1 MHDAVHVVSVH
12 WPQVFAVANL
22 GLISSTSLAPE
33 LFQHSPISTMS
44 MTTTVT
50 PKKIAAP
57 GAAMCTPQKNAVPGA
72 DSAAGESASPGRS
85 PPLPSSSAA
94 LAREI
99 KEADNLA
106 TGNVNHTLPVMWSL
120 QKQARAYNEAC
131 NRALDASVEEHDK
144 TINKLRER
152 AAARKRKLEEEDARA
167 EARAAARDAEREAKR
182 NARASEGRRLL
193 DVMGDAE
200 KNAWCW
206 NHRRCKPG
214 KCISSHSPR
223 CGF

>member
-1 MHDAVHVVSVH
+1 
-12 WPQVFAVANL
+12 
-22 GLISSTSLAPE
+22 
-33 LFQHSPISTMS
+33 
-44 MTTTVT
+44 
-50 PKKIAAP
+50 
-57 GAAMCTPQKNAVPGA
+57 MCTPQKNAVPGA

-85 PPLPSSSAA
+85 PPLPSSNAA

-120 QKQARAYNEAC
+120 QKAARAYNAAVD
-131 NRALDASVEEHDK
+131 RALVASVEEHDK

-152 AAARKRKLEEEDARA
+152 AAAKKRKLEEEECARA

-182 NARASEGRRLL
+182 NARASEGRRLM
-193 DVMGDAE
+193 DVMDDDE

-223 CGF
+223 CDF